1 VNRTGRICRYLAG
14 RAWCAGALP
23 AYGGA
28 VVAALV
34 GARPDPPWWL
44 RYHWPLPPR
53 ARAHPVVSG
62 GMPGWQLTLLAA
74 AAALLAAAIA
84 VTVSRMRARRR
95 TTATANPARR
105 WAGGKHP
112 SQGSRPWTAG

>member
-1 VNRTGRICRYLAG
+1 MNCTGRSCCYLAS
-14 RAWCAGALP
+14 RAWCAGVLP

-28 VVAALV
+28 VAAALV

-44 RYHWPLPPR
+44 RYHWPLAPR
-53 ARAHPVVSG
+53 AAHPVVSG
-62 GMPGWQLTLLAA
+62 GVPGWQLTLLAA

-95 TTATANPARR
+95 TTATASPARR
-105 WAGGKHP
+105 RVGGNHP
-112 SQGSRPWTAG
+112 SQGSRPWTAS

>member
-1 VNRTGRICRYLAG
+1 MNRTGRICRYLAG
-14 RAWCAGALP
+14 RAWCAGSLP

-28 VVAALV
+28 VAAALV
-34 GARPDPPWWL
+34 GARPDPPGWL
-44 RYHWPLPPR
+44 YRRLPLLPR

-62 GMPGWQLTLLAA
+62 GLPGWQLTLLAA
-74 AAALLAAAIA
+74 AAALLAATIA

-95 TTATANPARR
+95 TTATASPARR

-112 SQGSRPWTAG
+112 SQGSGPWTAG